1 MRNLKI
7 PEYFCITEITSLN
20 KMMKSRALTH
30 IVFGILF
37 MIHTF
42 NASSQ
47 ARQLNL
53 PVKELSVLINHTM
66 GLHFLTLRMNTGFK
80 KHTGVTPTEYRKK
93 HALSA
98 S

>member
-1 MRNLKI
+1 
-7 PEYFCITEITSLN
+7 
-20 KMMKSRALTH
+20 MKSRALTH

-66 GLHFLTLRMNTGFK
+66 GLHFFDFAN
-80 KHTGVTPTEYRKK
+80 EYRIQETHRSYTHRIQKK
-93 HALSA
+93 TRAIS
-98 S
+98 